1 MPGLADWRAMY
12 RMEYVQLFDEGYPVG
27 SRCTPDLG
35 EPYIP
40 LPVNQRG
47 KAALDALGEAGWE
60 QAYRRLWEVREQ
72 GLRKG
77 FAFVEPNDVESI
89 LADSPPAPVLA
100 PLSAGEY
107 TERIAG
113 AWWGRVAGVTLG
125 RPVEMWRTA
134 DIEAYLK
141 AADAY
146 PLTDYIPLVQVPGA
160 KMPNRLK
167 SMRGHI
173 EHVPLDDDVAYTV
186 AALRLVEERGC
197 QFSKVDVVRNWVS
210 RFPYEC
216 LYSCTKQAYYNWV
229 RRPFDIPVEEYV
241 EQLPL
246 MDNPM
251 REGLNAS
258 IRADMYG
265 YIAPGDPQRAA
276 RIAYQDSSV
285 NSVKNGIYAALFTV
299 GCISA
304 ALSRNPTV
312 ATILAGGLSA
322 VPRRSRLAH
331 AIAQVRRWYA
341 AAGAWEP
348 VADQIHA
355 TYGHLNRASAMYNF
369 PITTL
374 ALLHGELDFGR
385 TIATA
390 VMCGVDTDCTAG
402 TAGSIVGAAVGEA
415 GIDPRWITPFQNT
428 VRTFVAGNG
437 DGDNTMTDLI
447 RRTIACRVR
456 G

>member
-12 RMEYVQLFDEGYPVG
+12 RMEYVQLFEEGYPVG
-27 SRCTPDLG
+27 SRPTPDLH

-40 LPVNQRG
+40 LPVDGRSG
-47 KAALDALGEAGWE
+47 EALDALGEAGWE
-60 QAYRRLWEVREQ
+60 QAYRSLWEVREQ
-72 GLRKG
+72 GLREG
-77 FAFVEPNDVESI
+77 FPFVEPNDIESI
-89 LADSPPAPVLA
+89 LADSPEGPVLA
-100 PLSAGEY
+100 PLSADEY
-107 TERIAG
+107 AERIAG

-134 DIEAYLK
+134 DIDAYLK
-141 AADAY
+141 AAGAY
-146 PLTDYIPLVQVPGA
+146 PLTDYIPLVQVAGI
-160 KMPNRLK
+160 KIPNRLK

-186 AALRLVEERGC
+186 AALRLVEERGS
-197 QFSKVDVVRNWVS
+197 QFPKVDVVRNWVS

-229 RRPFDIPVEEYV
+229 RRPLDVPVEEYV

-246 MDNPM
+246 MENPM

-265 YIAPGDPQRAA
+265 YITPGDPGRAA
-276 RIAYQDSSV
+276 RIAYQDASV

-304 ALSRNPTV
+304 ALSSNPTV
-312 ATILAGGLSA
+312 ETILAGGLSA

-331 AIAQVRRWYA
+331 AIAQVREWYA
-341 AAGAWEP
+341 AANAWEP
-348 VADQIHA
+348 VADRIHA
-355 TYGHLNRASAMYNF
+355 TYGHLNCASAMYNF

-374 ALLHGELDFGR
+374 ALLHGQLDFGK

-402 TAGSIVGAAVGEA
+402 TVGSIVGAAVGES
-415 GIDPRWITPFQNT
+415 GIDPHWITPFRNT

-447 RRTIACRVR
+447 RRTIACRV
-456 G
+456 